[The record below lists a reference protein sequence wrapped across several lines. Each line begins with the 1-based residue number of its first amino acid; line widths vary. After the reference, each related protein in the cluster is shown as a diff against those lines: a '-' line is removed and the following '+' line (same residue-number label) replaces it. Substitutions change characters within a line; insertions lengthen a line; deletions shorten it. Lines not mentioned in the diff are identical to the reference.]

1 LHKRLLPLFA
11 VGLVLRPQIVGV
23 GPLLP
28 RIESS
33 LHISHGVAGLLAT
46 IPVLCMGVFAPLAP
60 PVLRRFGSRAAIGAP
75 LLAAAAVGVLRAVL
89 PGAPLVLLFTVPVGV
104 GIAVAGTLLPVVVK
118 EEYPARPTLGTGV
131 YTTGINVGA
140 TIASVAAAPL
150 AVLFGWR
157 WTLVVYSLVSLVLV
171 VPWLAPRAANGGPV
185 FRLGDGGF
193 AAAASSPR
201 HAAASPPERAPLPLR
216 VPLAWAI
223 AGAFALQ
230 SILFYG
236 FNAWLADAYTERGWS
251 DTAAGGLVALMN
263 GVALLVGIA
272 TALSADRF
280 GSRRAFLLAGAG
292 VCVAAGSLVAAD
304 VGGAWLWAAL
314 LGAGMGILFTI
325 VMTLPLDAG
334 RDRAEVAA
342 YSTVMLGIGY
352 AISSLAPTALGAVR
366 DATGTFTAPL
376 SILAVDA
383 LLLFL
388 LSAGIRIASSR
399 PRAAY

>member
-1 LHKRLLPLFA
+1 VRRLLPLFA

-60 PVLRRFGSRAAIGAP
+60 PVLRRVGSRAAIGAS
-75 LLAAAAVGVLRAVL
+75 LVAAAAVGVLRAVL
-89 PGAPLVLLFTVPVGV
+89 PGAGLVLLFTVPVGV

-118 EEYPARPTLGTGV
+118 EEYPERPTLGTGV

-157 WTLVVYSLVSLVLV
+157 WTLVAYSLVSLALV
-171 VPWLAPRAANGGPV
+171 GPWLAR
-185 FRLGDGGF
+185 
-193 AAAASSPR
+193 R

-223 AGAFALQ
+223 AGAFGLQ

-236 FNAWLADAYTERGWS
+236 FNAWLADAYVERGWS
-251 DTAAGGLVALMN
+251 DTRAGALVALMN
-263 GVALLVGIA
+263 GVALLVGIG
-272 TALSADRF
+272 TALSADRV
-280 GSRRAFLLAGAG
+280 GSRRAFLLAGSG

-314 LGAGMGILFTI
+314 LGAGMGVLFTI

-334 RDRAEVAA
+334 RDRADVAA
-342 YSTVMLGIGY
+342 YSTVMLGVGY

-383 LLLFL
+383 LLLL
-388 LSAGIRIASSR
+388 VLSAGVRVVSSPVPAGR
-399 PRAAY
+399 

>member
-1 LHKRLLPLFA
+1 LRRLLPLFA

-28 RIESS
+28 RVESS

-60 PVLRRFGSRAAIGAP
+60 PVLRRVGSRAAIGAS
-75 LLAAAAVGVLRAVL
+75 LVAAAAVGVLRAVL
-89 PGAPLVLLFTVPVGV
+89 PGAGLVLLFTVPVGV

-118 EEYPARPTLGTGV
+118 EEYPERPTLGTGV

-157 WTLVVYSLVSLVLV
+157 WTLVVYSLVSLALV
-171 VPWLAPRAANGGPV
+171 GPWLVR
-185 FRLGDGGF
+185 
-193 AAAASSPR
+193 R

-223 AGAFALQ
+223 AGAFGLQ

-236 FNAWLADAYTERGWS
+236 FNAWLADAYVERGWS
-251 DTAAGGLVALMN
+251 DTRAGALVALMN
-263 GVALLVGIA
+263 GVALLIGIG
-272 TALSADRF
+272 TALSADRV
-280 GSRRAFLLAGAG
+280 GSRRPFLFAGSG

-314 LGAGMGILFTI
+314 LGAGMGVLFTI

-342 YSTVMLGIGY
+342 YSTVMLGVGY

-383 LLLFL
+383 LLLL
-388 LSAGIRIASSR
+388 VLSAGVRVVSSPVPAGR
-399 PRAAY
+399 

>member
-60 PVLRRFGSRAAIGAP
+60 PMLRRFGSRAAIGAS
-75 LLAAAAVGVLRAVL
+75 LFVAAAVGVLRAVL

-118 EEYPARPTLGTGV
+118 EEYPERPTLGTGV

-140 TIASVAAAPL
+140 TVASVAAAPL

-157 WTLVVYSLVSLVLV
+157 WTLVVYSLVSLALV
-171 VPWLAPRAANGGPV
+171 VPWLAR
-185 FRLGDGGF
+185 
-193 AAAASSPR
+193 R
-201 HAAASPPERAPLPLR
+201 HAAAAAPERAPLPVR

-236 FNAWLADAYTERGWS
+236 FNAWLADAYVERGWS
-251 DTAAGGLVALMN
+251 DTRAGALVALMN
-263 GVALLVGIA
+263 GVALVVGIA
-272 TALSADRF
+272 TALSADRV

-304 VGGAWLWAAL
+304 TRGAWAWAAL
-314 LGAGMGILFTI
+314 LGAGMGVLFTI

-383 LLLFL
+383 LLLLL
-388 LSAGIRIASSR
+388 LSAGVRVAR
-399 PRAAY
+399 GLT

>member
-1 LHKRLLPLFA
+1 LPRRLLPLFA

-60 PVLRRFGSRAAIGAP
+60 PLLRRFGSGPAIGAS
-75 LLAAAAVGVLRAVL
+75 LAAAAAVGVVRAAL

-104 GIAVAGTLLPVVVK
+104 GIGVAGTLLPVVVK
-118 EEYPARPTLGTGV
+118 EEHAERPTLGTGV

-140 TIASVAAAPL
+140 TIATVAAAPL
-150 AVLFGWR
+150 AALFGWR
-157 WTLVVYSLVSLVLV
+157 WTLVVYSLASLVLV
-171 VPWLAPRAANGGPV
+171 VPWLTR
-185 FRLGDGGF
+185 
-193 AAAASSPR
+193 R
-201 HAAASPPERAPLPLR
+201 HAAALPPDRAPLPLR

-236 FNAWLADAYTERGWS
+236 FNAWLADAYTERGWG

-263 GVALLVGIA
+263 GVALLVGIV
-272 TALSADRF
+272 TALSADRI
-280 GSRRAFLLAGAG
+280 GSRRSFLLAGAA
-292 VCVAAGSLVAAD
+292 VCVGAGSLVAAD
-304 VGGAWLWAAL
+304 AGGAWVWAAL

-342 YSTVMLGIGY
+342 YSTVMLGAGY
-352 AISSLAPTALGAVR
+352 ALSSLAPTALGAVR

-383 LLLFL
+383 LLLLL
-388 LSAGIRIASSR
+388 LSARVRVAETSSSPAPAGR
-399 PRAAY
+399 